1 MDGYL
6 HSHAYKCVITTN
18 RQIIVNKLKI
28 IQFLA
33 SRFCS
38 ALGDQFLL
46 FAVPL
51 TIYKS
56 TQSVSLV
63 GLAFFIE
70 WVPRVFSLPI
80 AGSFSD
86 HMGGRKVY
94 LLADCIRMAVCFVGF
109 VLMGMFPTRI
119 FSIISVV
126 MSICAFFYAQAF
138 IAMEAT
144 VPKLVS
150 KADLHKAQSILQGI
164 EQTSRILGPALAAF
178 LALYIKTPDFLLIA
192 AGVFGIS
199 CLGVFSLGSDVNV
212 STAKPSR
219 KQIWHDIFQ
228 GAKVLFDC
236 PNLVILTILSIFV
249 NLIIGI
255 ALATGVALTNGTFH
269 KPDSYFGILSTA
281 AGILGVTTFFLVP
294 KLTKYFSVFRLG
306 IAAYAATLCGG
317 MLTGIANNFYLFVLG
332 YGLVCGS
339 SGLFNVYIRTERVR
353 WIPHEHLGKTIGLIV
368 LLNQLSLPVAG
379 ILVAVASDKL
389 RTQSL
394 FIISSLAAAVYLTC
408 IYQYLKSQSKTNQLI

>member
-1 MDGYL
+1 V
-6 HSHAYKCVITTN
+6 K
-18 RQIIVNKLKI
+18 KLKI

-51 TIYKS
+51 IIYKN

-70 WVPRVFSLPI
+70 WVPRILSLPI

-86 HMGGRKVY
+86 RMGGRKVY
-94 LLADCIRMAVCFVGF
+94 LLADCIRMAVCFLGF
-109 VLMGMFPTRI
+109 LLLRMFPNGI
-119 FSIISVV
+119 FIIISVV

-164 EQTSRILGPALAAF
+164 EQTSRIIGPALAAF
-178 LALYIKTPDFLLIA
+178 LALYINTPDFLLIT
-192 AGVFGIS
+192 AGIFGIS
-199 CLGVFSLGSDVNV
+199 SLGVFSLGSAVNV
-212 STAKPSR
+212 PLNKPTS
-219 KQIWHDIFQ
+219 KQMWRDILQ
-228 GAKVLFDC
+228 GAQVLFDS
-236 PNLVILTILSIFV
+236 PNLLILTILSILV
-249 NLIIGI
+249 NLIIGM
-255 ALATGVALTNGTFH
+255 ALATGAALTTGTFH
-269 KPDSYFGILSTA
+269 KPDSYFGILNTA
-281 AGILGVTTFFLVP
+281 AGLLGVTSFLLVP
-294 KLTKYFSVFRLG
+294 KLTKRFSVFNLG
-306 IAAYAATLCGG
+306 VAAYSATLCGG
-317 MLTGIANNFYLFVLG
+317 MLIGFAHNFYLFVLG

-339 SGLFNVYIRTERVR
+339 SGLFNVYIRTERVQ
-353 WIPHEHLGKTIGLIV
+353 WIPAQDLGKTVGLIV

-379 ILVAVASDKL
+379 MLIALGSSRL
-389 RTQSL
+389 GTQPL
-394 FIISSLAAAVYLTC
+394 FIVSSLLAAAYIAW
-408 IYQYLKSQSKTNQLI
+408 IYNCLKNQSKTHKIAANTNLM